1 MNIIVDTCF
10 WIALYDASD
19 HDHIWAEDTWNELNH
34 GNKFLIPYP
43 TMYEFVNTKLMWK
56 KENVDFFKRLFE
68 NENLIQR
75 ISDEEYK
82 DKALE
87 LSLRWTNR
95 TISLVD
101 HTIRLMLDDD
111 KIKKHALIT
120 LNVKDFVDVCRSRN
134 IRMISREK

>member
-1 MNIIVDTCF
+1 MNIIADTCF
-10 WIALYDASD
+10 WIALYDTRDS
-19 HDHIWAEDTWNELNH
+19 HHTWAKETWDKLQY

-43 TMYEFVNTKLMWK
+43 TMYEFIDTRFEKD
-56 KENVDFFKRLFE
+56 KENLEFFKRLFN
-68 NENLIQR
+68 NETLVQR

-82 DKALE
+82 DDALQ
-87 LSLRWTNR
+87 LSLQWTKR

-120 LNVKDFVDVCRSRN
+120 LNVKDFVDVCRTKN
-134 IRMISREK
+134 IRMIYCEK